1 MTILYADDD
10 SDDRELLSE
19 AIKEVDPAI
28 TCVTV
33 CDGKEALDVLEHTV
47 VLPDFIFLDINMPV
61 MNGKECLA
69 AIRKSARYKDLP
81 VVIYSTTTDDNEK
94 KYYNEKGVTFI
105 SKPSSFVKLC
115 SVLAQFLSLQQGRQS
130 LCE

>member
-28 TCVTV
+28 ECVTV
-33 CDGKEALDVLEHTV
+33 CDGKEALEILERIAT
-47 VLPDFIFLDINMPV
+47 LPDFIFLDINMPV

-69 AIRKSARYKDLP
+69 AIRENERYKEIP

-94 KYYNEKGVTFI
+94 KHYHEEGVTFI

-115 SVLAQFLSLQQGRQS
+115 KVLNQYFSLQQGR
-130 LCE
+130 